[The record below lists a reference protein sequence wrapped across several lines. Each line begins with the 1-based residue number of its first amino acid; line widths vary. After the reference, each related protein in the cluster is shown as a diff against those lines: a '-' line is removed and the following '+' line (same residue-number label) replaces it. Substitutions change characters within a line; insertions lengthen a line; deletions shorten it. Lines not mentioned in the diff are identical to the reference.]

1 MPARINDWY
10 TERGLPTPQDRP
22 AMVRA
27 IMESL
32 AQAFAD
38 TVTTAAELSGRPV
51 TAVHIVGGGSQNQLL
66 CQLTADRIGAPLLA
80 GPVEATA
87 LGNVLLTARAQSLIS
102 GGLDDLRA
110 LVAGNYS
117 PRRYLPEKQ
126 GSAAQAQ
133 PVEVEMTRGGSQV

>member
-1 MPARINDWY
+1 
-10 TERGLPTPQDRP
+10 
-22 AMVRA
+22 
-27 IMESL
+27 
-32 AQAFAD
+32 
-38 TVTTAAELSGRPV
+38 
-51 TAVHIVGGGSQNQLL
+51 LL